1 MVFFYCGIVSV
12 RLLLEINLTPI
23 EKFMPSSIRFILTN
37 KVIEL
42 INKCTAMV
50 TDGSFDEV
58 TLPFEVPSEPGVYEY
73 SFQPYMVRPIPLLV
87 KKSVF
92 LQVNRSVSRSWL
104 GKMGVWKSG
113 TSRLFW

>member
-73 SFQPYMVRPIPLLV
+73 SFQPYMVQTDPLTGEEV
-87 KKSVF
+87 RFPAGKPVSFTVMVGEDGSVEI
-92 LQVNRSVSRSWL
+92 RYE
-104 GKMGVWKSG
+104 
-113 TSRLFW
+113 